1 MTEEMQA
8 HDPVEGE
15 YTDAELPL
23 DAQVP
28 KEQTRGEAD
37 WIDGAGDDDVVV
49 DEVDVEVI
57 EFVDP
62 ARPHRTPH

>member
-1 MTEEMQA
+1 MSRFR
-8 HDPVEGE
+8 PVEGE

-37 WIDGAGDDDVVV
+37 WIGGDDDDVE
-49 DEVDVEVI
+49 EVDVEVI

-62 ARPHRTPH
+62 DRPDRTQL

>member
-62 ARPHRTPH
+62 DRPDRTQL